1 MVGMTTNDIDV
12 LGIGNAIVDVLAQ
25 AGDDFVAGR
34 GLVKGSM
41 TLVDWDQSEALYTAM
56 PKGVE
61 KSGGSGANTIA
72 GVAAL
77 GGKGAYIGKVH
88 LDPLGETF
96 RRDIQSLGVEY
107 RTSAN
112 TAGPST
118 ARCLILVTP
127 DAQRTM
133 STYLGASGL
142 LSPADVDQTLVSAA
156 QITYLEGYLFDAPD
170 AKEAFRAAAA
180 AAHAAGRRVSL
191 SLSDSFCVQRYRA
204 DFLELVRSHVDILFA
219 NEAEIMALFESDSFD
234 AAAAA
239 VRPLCSIAA
248 LTRGE
253 KGSVVLSGADTVSVP
268 AAPAQVVDTTGAG
281 DLYASGFL
289 YGLTHGRDLASSGH
303 LGSLCA
309 AECISHLGAR
319 PLSSLKPLLD
329 R

>member
-1 MVGMTTNDIDV
+1 MTTNDIDV

-25 AGDDFVAGR
+25 SGDDFVAGR

-41 TLVDWDQSEALYTAM
+41 TLVDWDQSEALYSAM

-88 LDPLGETF
+88 QDSLGETF
-96 RRDIQSLGVEY
+96 RHDIQSLGVEY
-107 RTSAN
+107 RTTAN

-156 QITYLEGYLFDAPD
+156 QITYLEGYLFDAAD
-170 AKEAFRAAAA
+170 AKEAFRVAAA

-219 NEAEIMALFESDSFD
+219 NEAEITALFEANSFD

-253 KGSVVLSGADTVSVP
+253 KGSVVLSGADAVSVA
-268 AAPAQVVDTTGAG
+268 AAPAQVLDTTGAG

-289 YGLTHGRDLASSGH
+289 YGLTHGRDLAASGH

-309 AECISHLGAR
+309 ADCISHIGAR
-319 PLSSLKPLLD
+319 PLNSLKPLLD